1 MSNRSTDK
9 SFAQTKEEHF
19 LYLIKTDANPKT
31 QMLFIRKLLPQDIVR
46 RVFIKALEMSGRI
59 KTNKEIFKLV
69 YLK

>member
-1 MSNRSTDK
+1 
-9 SFAQTKEEHF
+9 
-19 LYLIKTDANPKT
+19 
-31 QMLFIRKLLPQDIVR
+31 MLFIRKLLPQDIVR